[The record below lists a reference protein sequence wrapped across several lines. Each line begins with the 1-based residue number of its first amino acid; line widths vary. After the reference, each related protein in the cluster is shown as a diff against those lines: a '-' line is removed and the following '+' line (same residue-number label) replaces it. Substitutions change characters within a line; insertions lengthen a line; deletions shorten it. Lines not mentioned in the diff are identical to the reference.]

1 VVLVGR
7 KRRSCEEEEHASCV
21 TRSERR
27 QGRARAGL
35 GQEESRL
42 ERGPRKHLENLG
54 IPKIK
59 EIGRKDYKRWRGKIC
74 KQFAKT

>member
-1 VVLVGR
+1 VVFAGR

-27 QGRARAGL
+27 QGRVRAGL

-42 ERGPRKHLENLG
+42 ERGPRKHFENLG
-54 IPKIK
+54 IPKI
-59 EIGRKDYKRWRGKIC
+59 EGIGRKDEEKGKVF
-74 KQFAKT
+74 KNFLLDS